1 MLLLSP
7 IVRQGYTQCS
17 SSSSH
22 KPAGLDGLVVFMGEP
37 AEEEEEEKASHC
49 GIIVAAASKRH
60 RERTYG
66 CSRKP
71 DLKAPTSEERK

>member
-1 MLLLSP
+1 
-7 IVRQGYTQCS
+7 
-17 SSSSH
+17 
-22 KPAGLDGLVVFMGEP
+22 MGEP